1 MKKFFI
7 LMLLAVMTLTS
18 RAADAEYQYLVFTMT
33 DGTATAVTAANL
45 NISFSDNNLIATS
58 GDEIL
63 ATLPLTSLAKM
74 EFSTEDPTPTGIQ
87 SISVDKLIIDDSVT
101 IYDMNG
107 RLIPRSTQLTKGV
120 YIVKTATGKTIKTY
134 IK

>member
-45 NISFSDNNLIATS
+45 NISFSDDNLIATS

-87 SISVDKLIIDDSVT
+87 SISVDKLITDDSVT

-107 RLIPRSTQLTKGV
+107 RLIPRNTQLTKGV

>member
-45 NISFSDNNLIATS
+45 NISFSDDNLIATS

-74 EFSTEDPTPTGIQ
+74 EFSTENPTPTGIQ
-87 SISVDKLIIDDSVT
+87 SISVDKLITDDSVT

>member
-45 NISFSDNNLIATS
+45 NISFSDDNLIATS

-87 SISVDKLIIDDSVT
+87 SISVDKLITDDSVT